1 MKARSLGERS
11 ATKRLGS
18 LWARATSAG
27 LVGLL
32 VATLLGAGGAVIQA
46 DPAAAAT
53 GDELTSSA
61 VTLTN
66 KDDALVPAGAPFPDL
81 QVTVSQTKDLVS
93 QGIVVSWTGGYPSE
107 RPSGNVG
114 GTNFLQIAQCWG
126 EDPDNPGHPDRR
138 TCQYGGT
145 LGAGTYRDGT
155 TETEDVAEQ
164 DLPYTHVSESF
175 FSPTYTG
182 IPFVAVNS
190 AGIVDEKT
198 APADRVLNN
207 LTTDAGGEVVQ
218 KTGGE
223 FVDLNTNQFFTAYT
237 TNEVKWA
244 GAGADGS
251 GSVPFEVQTNMQSTA
266 LGCGSPV
273 TQTDG
278 SVVGQSCWLVIIPRG
293 QGDSGSDE
301 INRSGLWW
309 DAWQH
314 HVAVKLDFKP
324 LGVRCQIGAAERQ
337 LAGSELIAS
346 AIASWQPEL
355 CSGENGSPFV
365 LSEGSEA
372 DAVAR
377 AAGVNPS
384 PLAFTSRPLDVARI
398 GGATDPVTYAPVALA
413 GIAISFSIDRQP
425 HPVDASPEEKA
436 RSGLPMTELKLNPRL
451 VAKLL
456 TSSYVD
462 ALPNGADKSH
472 IGYKSFADPG
482 KNPRTIVQDKEF
494 QAINDPEWS
503 KQIMIGASIADALAP
518 SGRSDIAIRL
528 WEYVLSD
535 PAARAWLDGEPDEN
549 GMIVNPWYST
559 NPDVNPTK
567 AGLALP
573 MDNFPKAD
581 PVEKADTTVSDPA
594 NGTGAINL
602 VTWRPYTHSFADS
615 AYHVLR
621 GDGNILGAWDK
632 FSVPPKFG
640 KAVRELFG
648 SQKVVGLTTTP
659 AAELYQT
666 VVASLRNPAGQY
678 VLPTRDSLAAAAAAM
693 TPTQSQPSVLQYDST
708 GEAAKAATTSYPLTM
723 PVYAALNP
731 KQSDAALRAVYADL
745 IRYAASEGQ
754 QPGTDIGELPPGY
767 APLPQSWVAQATTA
781 ADSIERGGL
790 AAPPPPVPGGSG
802 SSSTSTGSKSST
814 SAAAAAA
821 PAQQTSA
828 TLATDPVVT
837 GEVAGALTG
846 AATPEDP
853 DVGPLGAAVPLG
865 VAAGIVAAV
874 AVAALSRLR
883 RRA

>member
-1 MKARSLGERS
+1 MSPGSLGERS
-11 ATKRLGS
+11 VTKRLGS
-18 LWARATSAG
+18 VWARATSAG
-27 LVGLL
+27 LVVGLL
-32 VATLLGAGGAVIQA
+32 TATLLGAGGAIVQA

-53 GDELTSSA
+53 GDDLTSSS

-66 KDDALVPAGAPFPDL
+66 ADAIEPNGAPFPDL
-81 QVTVSQTKDLVS
+81 TVTVSQTKDLVS
-93 QGIVVSWTGGYPSE
+93 QGIVVSWTGGKASE
-107 RPSGNVG
+107 RPSGTVG
-114 GTNFLQIAQCWG
+114 GANFLQIAQCWG
-126 EDPDNPGHPDRR
+126 EDPDHPGHPDRR

-145 LGAGTYRDGT
+145 LGAGTYRDGN
-155 TETEDVAEQ
+155 TEAADVATE

-198 APADRVLNN
+198 APPDRVLNN
-207 LTTDAGGEVVQ
+207 LTANAAGEVVQ
-218 KTGGE
+218 KTGAD

-278 SVVGQSCWLVIIPRG
+278 SVLGQSCWLVVIPRG

-309 DAWQH
+309 DAWEH
-314 HVAVKLDFKP
+314 HIAVKLDFKP

-377 AAGVNPS
+377 AAGTNPS
-384 PLAFTSRPLDVARI
+384 PLAFTSLPLDVARI
-398 GGATDPVTYAPVALA
+398 GGAVDPVTYAPVALS
-413 GIAISFSIDRQP
+413 GIAISLSIDRQP
-425 HPVDASPEEKA
+425 HPIDSSPEEKA

-472 IGYKSFADPG
+472 IGYKSFLEPG

-503 KQIMIGASIADALAP
+503 RQIMIGASIADVLAP
-518 SGRSDIAIRL
+518 SGRSDIATRL
-528 WEYVLSD
+528 WEYVLAD
-535 PAARAWLDGEPDEN
+535 PAAKAWLDGEPDEY

-567 AGLALP
+567 SGLALP

-581 PVEKADTTVSDPA
+581 PVEKADTTVTDPSD
-594 NGTGAINL
+594 GTGAINL

-632 FSVPPKFG
+632 FATPPKFG

-648 SQKVVGLTTTP
+648 SQKVVGLTTAP

-666 VVASLRNPAGQY
+666 VVASLRNPAGQFIS
-678 VLPTRDSLAAAAAAM
+678 PTRDSMAAAAAAM
-693 TPTQSQPSVLQYDST
+693 TPTPSQPDVVQYDWS
-708 GEAAKAATTSYPLTM
+708 GDAAKAATTSYPLTM

-731 KQSDAALRAVYADL
+731 KQGDASLRAVYANL

-754 QPGTDIGELPPGY
+754 QPGTDIGDLPPGY
-767 APLPQSWVAQATTA
+767 APLPQSWIAQATA
-781 ADSIERGGL
+781 AAVEIERGGVT
-790 AAPPPPVPGGSG
+790 ASTPPTSTRSG
-802 SSSTSTGSKSST
+802 PSSASTGSKST
-814 SAAAAAA
+814 SAAAAPA
-821 PAQQTSA
+821 PAQQSSA
-828 TLATDPVVT
+828 TIATDPVVT
-837 GEVAGALTG
+837 GEVAGALAG
-846 AATPEDP
+846 AATPDDP

-865 VAAGIVAAV
+865 VAAGIIAAV